1 MGTRAA
7 TFIRKV
13 ESYIIFRF
21 VYAYVINGIVS
32 SLVAHLVL
40 VLAQKFTDMQDDG
53 ISLFSRLP
61 GKGKAKKQ
69 DACIKSIS
77 KNCKEVI
84 ASRVEEA
91 APDSEPAS
99 LSGTA
104 AGRPDPPN
112 QQQPTILTEDGE
124 PCIFR
129 DLGVSEWL
137 HKVCRGL
144 GMSRPTAVQRGCIP
158 AILEGRDA
166 IGVAHTGSGK
176 TAAFAL
182 PILQRLSHD
191 PYGIYA
197 LVLTPTREL
206 AFQIADQFRAFGA
219 GMSFREAV
227 VVGGLD
233 MQTQAKELARRP
245 HVVVATPGR
254 LRGLLD
260 LDPELGRGFGRV
272 AFLVLDEADRLLE
285 PSFEDDLSSILEILP
300 EKRQTLLFSA
310 TMTRTLVTLQSAL
323 LRNAFHFEG
332 YEDLQTAGANL
343 KEEYLLVPAK
353 VKEVYLAHLLG
364 NLEARGVRSAMV
376 FAGTCRGCALLAAML
391 RELEVPVAALH
402 SHISQRERMTA
413 LDRFKGGA
421 VPILLATDVASRGLD
436 IPTVD
441 LVINFDLPSLA
452 RDYVHRVG
460 RTARAGRRGWSLSF
474 VSQYDIDLVQ
484 RIETLIG
491 KKMDQFEVDE
501 AVALKGITQVYAARR
516 AATLKIAD
524 EEGRGGGVA
533 ATKRRRKEEEKAKK
547 KKKRSKKSTAS

>member
-1 MGTRAA
+1 LSRGSA
-7 TFIRKV
+7 
-13 ESYIIFRF
+13 
-21 VYAYVINGIVS
+21 IN
-32 SLVAHLVL
+32 
-40 VLAQKFTDMQDDG
+40 
-53 ISLFSRLP
+53 P
-61 GKGKAKKQ
+61 G
-69 DACIKSIS
+69 
-77 KNCKEVI
+77 
-84 ASRVEEA
+84 
-91 APDSEPAS
+91 
-99 LSGTA
+99 
-104 AGRPDPPN
+104 
-112 QQQPTILTEDGE
+112 
-124 PCIFR
+124 
-129 DLGVSEWL
+129 
-137 HKVCRGL
+137 
-144 GMSRPTAVQRGCIP
+144 
-158 AILEGRDA
+158 EGRDA

-323 LRNAFHFEG
+323 LRNAFHFEA
-332 YEDLQTAGANL
+332 YEGLQTAAGANL